1 MELKMVKIEK
11 PEGLN
16 IILGQAHFIK
26 SAEDIYEAVVNT
38 VPQAKFGVAF
48 CEASSKCLVRVEG
61 NDEQMKSVASKNAL
75 RIGAG
80 HSFIIA
86 MKDAYPINILR
97 ALRDVPEVC
106 HVICATANDV
116 DVVLA
121 ENGSGRG
128 IMGVIDGEKPRG
140 IETDPDIVE
149 RREFLRKIGYK
160 KQ

>member
-1 MELKMVKIEK
+1 MELKRIKIEK

-16 IILGQAHFIK
+16 IVLGQTHFIK
-26 SAEDIYEAVVNT
+26 SAEDMYEAVVNS

-61 NDEQMKSVASKNAL
+61 NDEEMKSIASKNAL

-97 ALRDVPEVC
+97 ALREVPELC
-106 HVICATANDV
+106 HIICASANEVEVIVADN
-116 DVVLA
+116 
-121 ENGSGRG
+121 EKGSG
-128 IMGVIDGEKPRG
+128 IMGVIDGERPRG
-140 IETDPDIVE
+140 VEAEKDVAE

-160 KQ
+160 K

>member
-1 MELKMVKIEK
+1 MELRSVSIEK

-16 IILGQAHFIK
+16 IVLGQTHFIK
-26 SAEDIYEAVVNT
+26 SAEDIYEAIVNT

-61 NDEQMKSVASKNAL
+61 NDEEMKAVASKNAL

-86 MKDAYPINILR
+86 LKDAYPVNILR
-97 ALRDVPEVC
+97 ALRDVPELC
-106 HVICATANDV
+106 HIICASANDV
-116 DVVLA
+116 EVILA
-121 ENGSGRG
+121 ENGKGRG
-128 IMGVIDGEKPRG
+128 ILGVIDGERPRG
-140 IETDPDIVE
+140 IETEKDVAE

-160 KQ
+160 K